1 MRITTVIVLT
11 LTLCILNS
19 GCNSEPD
26 SPSGHEHFQLAEKY
40 KSGEGVTQDH
50 KEAEKWYR
58 LAAEQGHA
66 EAQFSLG
73 QMYSFGKGVPSDDTE
88 AAKWYRLAAEQG
100 HAGAQNNLGIKYAF
114 GLVGN
119 PDYKEAYIWCYI
131 SNTNEPNN
139 LTKENVEGFKAK
151 LSPEQLA
158 EAQEEATARFKQ
170 IEARQQ

>member
-66 EAQFSLG
+66 
-73 QMYSFGKGVPSDDTE
+73 
-88 AAKWYRLAAEQG
+88 
-100 HAGAQNNLGIKYAF
+100 GAQNNLGIKYAF

-139 LTKENVEGFKAK
+139 STKENVEGFKAK